1 MEEEIMKQEGL
12 KDWKLVISSGGL
24 LCQQS
29 TKTIFLTSKDD
40 FGGFL
45 HELAHAKVGIREE
58 WDKTGHDAIW
68 GDELTNLIR
77 KYTTPKEINPP
88 RDNINK

>member
-1 MEEEIMKQEGL
+1 MKTLDWEEILINEGL
-12 KDWKLVISSGGL
+12 KDWKIIISKGGL

-29 TKTIFLTSKDD
+29 TKTIFLVDRKD

-45 HELAHAKVGIREE
+45 HELAHAIVGIRKK

-68 GDELTNLIR
+68 GDKLTDLIR
-77 KYTTPKEINPP
+77 KYTKTK
-88 RDNINK
+88 